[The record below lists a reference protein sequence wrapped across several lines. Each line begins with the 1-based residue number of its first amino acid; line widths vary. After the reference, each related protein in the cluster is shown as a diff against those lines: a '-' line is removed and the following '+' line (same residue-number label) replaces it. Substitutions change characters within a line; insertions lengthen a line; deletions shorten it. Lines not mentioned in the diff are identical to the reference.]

1 MNTTKTV
8 SDAGAAVSSSRARR
22 RRTSLRLIG
31 GMTALTLA
39 ACSGGDDVSGD
50 PTVATVESGSLRG
63 VASDNVLS
71 FKGIP
76 YAAAPVGDLRWRAPR
91 PAASWSGLRDASAYG
106 HDCMQLP
113 FASDAA
119 PIRTAPSE
127 DCLVLNV
134 WRPAENAGAGG
145 ARKWPVLVW
154 IHGGGY
160 TNGGSSPAVY
170 DGTQFAKHG
179 LVFVS
184 LNYRLGRFGFFAHPA
199 LTSSQSNEPLGNYGY
214 MDQIAAL
221 QWVQRNIA
229 AFGGDPNNVTIFGE
243 SAGGESVHSL
253 IRSPLAKGLFSKA
266 IVESGSGRVNQTYGR
281 YLTAT
286 GPGNVA
292 SGEQLGMAFAQSIGI
307 AGNDVN
313 ALTQL
318 RALTADQVVNGLN
331 LGTVSSAN
339 ATWSAGPMIDGKL
352 VIDEPGRLYASGR
365 YNAVSLLVG
374 TNDADLA
381 IPAPAKTKDDAYAIF
396 GSQNL
401 AAARSAFDPTGT
413 ASVRDVVSEI
423 ARVELMHEPARF
435 VARTVTA
442 HGAASYVYRFSYVA
456 QSLKGK
462 VSGAVHAAEIPY
474 VFDTLTAAYGSQVT
488 DQDERVAQLANAYWA
503 DFAKSGNPNASGRP
517 VWQANDASSNAVL
530 EFTSAGTAV
539 ADLPDPLKTQLDL
552 VEPVNDAAL
561 GI

>member
-1 MNTTKTV
+1 MSV
-8 SDAGAAVSSSRARR
+8 LCGV
-22 RRTSLRLIG
+22 
-31 GMTALTLA
+31 TALFLA
-39 ACSGGDDVSGD
+39 ACSGGEEASSD
-50 PTVATVESGSLRG
+50 PTSAAVESGKLRG
-63 VASDNVLS
+63 AVSDNVLS

-76 YAAAPVGDLRWRAPR
+76 YAAPPVGDLRWRAPQT
-91 PAASWSGLRDASAYG
+91 AASWSGVRDASAYG

-119 PIRTAPSE
+119 PIRTTPSE

-134 WRPAENAGAGG
+134 WRPAADAGTSGTQ
-145 ARKWPVLVW
+145 KLPVLVW

-170 DGTQFAKHG
+170 DGSQFAKHG

-184 LNYRLGRFGFFAHPA
+184 LNYRLGRFGFFGHPA
-199 LTSSQSNEPLGNYGY
+199 LTASQSAEPLGNYGY

-229 AFGGDPNNVTIFGE
+229 AFGGDPKNVTVFGE

-253 IRSPLAKGLFSKA
+253 ITSPLAKGLFSKA
-266 IVESGSGRVNQTYGR
+266 IIDSGSGRVNQTYGR

-292 SGEQLGMAFAQSIGI
+292 SGEQLGTAFAQSMGI
-307 AGNDVN
+307 SGNDTT

-331 LGTVSSAN
+331 LGTASSAS
-339 ATWSAGPMIDGKL
+339 ATWSSGPMIDGKL
-352 VIDEPGRLYASGR
+352 VTDEPGRLYASGQF
-365 YNAVSLLVG
+365 NSVSLLVG

-381 IPAPAKTKDDAYAIF
+381 IPVPAKTKDDAYAIF
-396 GSQNL
+396 GSRNL
-401 AAARSAFDPTGT
+401 AAARSVFDPNGT
-413 ASVRDVVSEI
+413 ATVPDVVSEI

-435 VARTVTA
+435 VARSVIA
-442 HGAASYVYRFSYVA
+442 HGSASYVYRFSYVA

-503 DFAKSGNPNASGRP
+503 DFAKAGNPNAAGRP
-517 VWQANDASSNAVL
+517 VWQANDASSNAL
-530 EFTSAGTAV
+530 LDFMPSGAAV
-539 ADLPDPLKTQLDL
+539 TETPDPLKGQLDL

-561 GI
+561 GS